1 MKNLLLITAL
11 CVLSLAVSAQ
21 EAKSGMANQ
30 ADSAQTTAMAANDL
44 KTQFA
49 PVMAAYY
56 GLKNALVADNGAGA
70 ADQGKALD
78 KALENLDTKSW
89 TIEQRNA
96 YTPLAKKL
104 ETDAEHIGAGAS
116 KIDHQREHFES
127 LSTNLFTVVKA
138 LKINSAP
145 VYWEYCPMKNA
156 SWMSAENT
164 VKNPYFGKQMPTCG
178 SVKETVN

>member
-11 CVLSLAVSAQ
+11 CILSLAVSAQ
-21 EAKSGMANQ
+21 EAKSNMPNQ
-30 ADSAQTTAMAANDL
+30 ADSAQSTAMAGNDL

-49 PVMAAYY
+49 PVMSAYY
-56 GLKNALVADNGAGA
+56 GLKNALVADKGATA
-70 ADQGKALD
+70 AEQGKALD

-89 TIEQRNA
+89 TIQQRND

-104 ETDAEHIGAGAS
+104 ETDAEHIGANAA

-127 LSTNLFTVVKA
+127 LSTNLFAVVKA

-145 VYWEYCPMKNA
+145 VYWEYCPMKKA

-164 VKNPYFGKQMPTCG
+164 VKNPYYGKQMLTCG